1 MSCLFCLVA
10 EGSAADLPENQIIDQ
25 SEHFYAKAA
34 LGHFVSGYTLI
45 VPKDHWICY
54 AEVPSELYPE
64 LDDFISH
71 VKRNLQA
78 LAGKSI
84 MTFEHGPM
92 NRIYSAGA
100 CIEHAHLHLLPVSY
114 HLLKPLRTKF
124 DFKRMPSR
132 SQIVQHHGRR
142 TQYVYLE
149 TPSGIHCFAEVKKIL
164 PSQFIRR
171 VACSSLGFPHL
182 WDWRKS
188 PFREELLSFVEKDRA
203 GSPSFE
209 PR

>member
-34 LGHFVSGYTLI
+34 LGHFVPGYTLI

-54 AEVPSELYPE
+54 AEVPVELYME
-64 LDDFISH
+64 LDGFLSH
-71 VKRNLQA
+71 VKRKLRA
-78 LAGKSI
+78 VTGKSI
-84 MTFEHGPM
+84 MVFEHGPM

-100 CIEHAHLHLLPVSY
+100 CIEHAHLHLLPVSN
-114 HLLKPLRTKF
+114 HLLKPLRATF
-124 DFKRMPSR
+124 TFRRLQSR

-142 TQYVYLE
+142 TQYVYME
-149 TPSGIHCFAEVKKIL
+149 TPAGIHCFSEVTKIL
-164 PSQFIRR
+164 PTQYIRR
-171 VACSSLGFPHL
+171 VACSTLGLPHL

-188 PFREELLSFVEKDRA
+188 PLREELLEFT
-203 GSPSFE
+203 GSY
-209 PR
+209 RVVVV

>member
-10 EGSAADLPENQIIDQ
+10 EGSAADLPENQVIDQ

-34 LGHFVSGYTLI
+34 LGHFVSGYTLV

-54 AEVPSELYPE
+54 AEVPLELYAE
-64 LDDFISH
+64 LDGFIHH
-71 VKRNLQA
+71 VKRRLRA
-78 LAGKSI
+78 VTGKST

-92 NRIYSAGA
+92 NRNHSAGA
-100 CIEHAHLHLLPVSY
+100 CIEHAHLHLLPVSNA
-114 HLLKPLRTKF
+114 LLKPLKAMF
-124 DFKRMPSR
+124 DFKRLQSR
-132 SQIVQHHGRR
+132 SQIVQHQGRR
-142 TQYVYLE
+142 TQYVYME
-149 TPSGIHCFAEVKKIL
+149 TPAEVHCFAEVKKIL

-188 PFREELLSFVEKDRA
+188 PLREELLEFVGNYRA
-203 GSPSFE
+203 LVT
-209 PR
+209 